1 MNLEQIQ
8 EMWEKDSKIDPDNLH
23 DESLKIP
30 QLHSKYYTLYNTI
43 TLLRE
48 RAREQYA
55 KVRLERYNYYTGKAT
70 AEVYAEEPFPYKV
83 REKDAIQR
91 HLEADDKMNKI
102 DMKIKYY
109 DVMLKFLEEIIRAV
123 SNRTYQIKNAI
134 EWNKFQAGYESRL
147 VRYYRRIMKSFK
159 QLQEILGGVPNDGYF
174 GHPRLKIE
182 NPFSPPKEK
191 TKKTNGGKG
200 LTNKL
205 GNRAT
210 EIEDMIK
217 NMR

>member
-23 DESLKIP
+23 DESLKVP

-48 RAREQYA
+48 RAREQYS
-55 KVRLERYNYYTGKAT
+55 KVRLERYNYYTGKAS

-91 HLEADDKMNKI
+91 HLDADEKMNKI

-109 DVMLKFLEEIIRAV
+109 DVMLKFLEEIIRAI

-134 EWNKFQAGYESRL
+134 EWNKFQAG
-147 VRYYRRIMKSFK
+147 
-159 QLQEILGGVPNDGYF
+159 F
-174 GHPRLKIE
+174 G
-182 NPFSPPKEK
+182 
-191 TKKTNGGKG
+191 
-200 LTNKL
+200 
-205 GNRAT
+205 
-210 EIEDMIK
+210 
-217 NMR
+217 

>member
-1 MNLEQIQ
+1 MNLEKIQ
-8 EMWEKDSKIDPDNLH
+8 EMWEKDSQIDPDNLH

-48 RAREQYA
+48 KARESYA
-55 KVRLERYNYYTGKAT
+55 KVRLERYNYYTGKAS

-91 HLEADDKMNKI
+91 HLDADDKMNKI

-109 DVMLKFLEEIIRAV
+109 DVMLKFLEEIIRVV

-134 EWNKFQAGYESRL
+134 EWNKFQAG
-147 VRYYRRIMKSFK
+147 
-159 QLQEILGGVPNDGYF
+159 F
-174 GHPRLKIE
+174 G
-182 NPFSPPKEK
+182 
-191 TKKTNGGKG
+191 
-200 LTNKL
+200 
-205 GNRAT
+205 
-210 EIEDMIK
+210 
-217 NMR
+217 

>member
-48 RAREQYA
+48 RAREQYN

-91 HLEADDKMNKI
+91 HLDADDKMNKV

-109 DVMLKFLEEIIRAV
+109 DIMLKFLEEVIRAV

-134 EWNKFQAGYESRL
+134 EWNKFQAG
-147 VRYYRRIMKSFK
+147 
-159 QLQEILGGVPNDGYF
+159 F
-174 GHPRLKIE
+174 G
-182 NPFSPPKEK
+182 
-191 TKKTNGGKG
+191 
-200 LTNKL
+200 
-205 GNRAT
+205 
-210 EIEDMIK
+210 
-217 NMR
+217 

>member
-8 EMWEKDSKIDPDNLH
+8 DMWEKDSKIDPDNLH
-23 DESLKIP
+23 DESLKVP

-48 RAREQYA
+48 RAREQYN

-91 HLEADDKMNKI
+91 HLEADDKMNKV

-109 DVMLKFLEEIIRAV
+109 DTMLKFLEEIIRNI
-123 SNRTYQIKNAI
+123 SGRTYQIKNAI
-134 EWNKFQAGYESRL
+134 EWNKFQAGY
-147 VRYYRRIMKSFK
+147 
-159 QLQEILGGVPNDGYF
+159 N
-174 GHPRLKIE
+174 
-182 NPFSPPKEK
+182 
-191 TKKTNGGKG
+191 
-200 LTNKL
+200 
-205 GNRAT
+205 
-210 EIEDMIK
+210 
-217 NMR
+217 

>member
-1 MNLEQIQ
+1 MDLEKIQ
-8 EMWEKDSKIDPDNLH
+8 AMWEKDSHIDPDNLH

-48 RAREQYA
+48 KAREQYS

-91 HLEADDKMNKI
+91 HLDADDKMNKI

-109 DVMLKFLEEIIRAV
+109 DVMLKFLEEIIRNI
-123 SNRTYQIKNAI
+123 SGRTYQIKNAI
-134 EWNKFQAGYESRL
+134 EWNKFQAGY
-147 VRYYRRIMKSFK
+147 
-159 QLQEILGGVPNDGYF
+159 N
-174 GHPRLKIE
+174 
-182 NPFSPPKEK
+182 
-191 TKKTNGGKG
+191 
-200 LTNKL
+200 
-205 GNRAT
+205 
-210 EIEDMIK
+210 
-217 NMR
+217 

>member
-8 EMWEKDSKIDPDNLH
+8 EMWERDSKIDPDNLH

-48 RAREQYA
+48 KARDSYA
-55 KVRLERYNYYTGKAT
+55 KVKLERYNYYTGKAT

-91 HLEADDKMNKI
+91 HLEADDKMNKV

-109 DVMLKFLEEIIRAV
+109 DIMLKFLEEVIRAV

-134 EWNKFQAGYESRL
+134 EWNKFQAGY
-147 VRYYRRIMKSFK
+147 
-159 QLQEILGGVPNDGYF
+159 N
-174 GHPRLKIE
+174 
-182 NPFSPPKEK
+182 
-191 TKKTNGGKG
+191 
-200 LTNKL
+200 
-205 GNRAT
+205 
-210 EIEDMIK
+210 
-217 NMR
+217 

>member
-8 EMWEKDSKIDPDNLH
+8 EIWEKDSKIDPDNLH

-30 QLHSKYYTLYNTI
+30 QLHSKYYTIYNTI

-48 RAREQYA
+48 KAREQYN

-91 HLEADDKMNKI
+91 HLDADDKMNKI

-134 EWNKFQAGYESRL
+134 EWNKFQAGY
-147 VRYYRRIMKSFK
+147 
-159 QLQEILGGVPNDGYF
+159 N
-174 GHPRLKIE
+174 
-182 NPFSPPKEK
+182 
-191 TKKTNGGKG
+191 
-200 LTNKL
+200 
-205 GNRAT
+205 
-210 EIEDMIK
+210 
-217 NMR
+217 